1 MLSNLNV
8 YRSFYQLHQ
17 CRSKANQIK
26 LTIHLIIRL
35 TLNQSQLFCD
45 CLLNMCT
52 HWIFLKTMSLDK
64 FHHSQLFHES
74 KKNLSN
80 RNVDLIFITQIVQ
93 FFVDFYPMFIFTLL
107 SNCNV
112 PNFSNDSQSEKKI
125 TTIKRTE
132 SFYHQEHIVSL
143 ILIVL
148 GDLFR
153 LRVRE
158 SIVCFDS
165 KWLDGLDEKRI
176 AHELCVH
183 HILRW
188 SMWTYWN
195 IYIYLFYL

>member
-52 HWIFLKTMSLDK
+52 RWIFLKTMSHDK

-74 KKNLSN
+74 KKNLLI
-80 RNVDLIFITQIVQ
+80 RNVDLMFITQIVY
-93 FFVDFYPMFIFTLL
+93 FFVDFHPVFIFALL

-112 PNFSNDSQSEKKI
+112 PHFSNDPQGKKRI
-125 TTIKRTE
+125 TTINRTE
-132 SFYHQEHIVSL
+132 SFYHQKHIVSL
-143 ILIVL
+143 MLIVL

-153 LRVRE
+153 LR
-158 SIVCFDS
+158 S
-165 KWLDGLDEKRI
+165 KRVDRLFWFEMIRRLRRK
-176 AHELCVH
+176 AHSTRAMCTPHSPLKYVNV
-183 HILRW
+183 LK
-188 SMWTYWN
+188 
-195 IYIYLFYL
+195 YIYLFYL